1 MTQTTA
7 IVKDDAQKIISAITE
22 GAADKLS
29 VPERAEYLLLLCKS
43 LGLNPLSAPFEWT
56 KLNGKLIPYAKKNCT
71 DQLRKIHHINCTVV
85 DRKINK
91 ELGLISV
98 TVRVCT
104 PDGRE
109 DEDIGCVPLPSKG
122 GEGMANAMMKA
133 LTKAKRRA
141 TLSLAGLSLASE
153 DEIESV
159 GKAVRARIVTREL
172 PLPTPVPHE
181 ELQAEFEELAAVK
194 EG

>member
-1 MTQTTA
+1 LTETKA
-7 IVKDDAQKIISAITE
+7 LVREDSQKIISAITE

-29 VPERAEYLLLLCKS
+29 VQERAEYLLQLCNS

-56 KLNGKLIPYAKKNCT
+56 KLNGKLVPYAKKNCT

-85 DRKINK
+85 ERKINK

-98 TVRVCT
+98 TVRVST

-109 DEDIGCVPLPSKG
+109 DEDIGCVPLPGKG
-122 GEGMANAMMKA
+122 GEAMSNAMMKA

-159 GKAVRARIVTREL
+159 GRAVRARIVQSDF
-172 PLPTPVPHE
+172 PVPVAAE
-181 ELQAEFEELAAVK
+181 ELKLIEEVK
-194 EG
+194 EKEVN

>member
-1 MTQTTA
+1 MTA
-7 IVKDDAQKIISAITE
+7 IVKDDTQKILCAITE
-22 GAADKLS
+22 GAAEKLS
-29 VPERAEYLLLLCKS
+29 TQERAEYLLLLCKS
-43 LGLNPLSAPFEWT
+43 LGLNPLSAPFDWV
-56 KLNGKLIPYAKKNCT
+56 KLNGKLQAYAKKNCT
-71 DQLRKIHHINCTVV
+71 DQLRKIHHINCTVLE
-85 DRKINK
+85 RKINK

-98 TVRVCT
+98 TVRVST

-109 DEDIGCVPLPSKG
+109 DEDIGCVPLPGKG

-159 GKAVRARIVTREL
+159 GLAVRARIVNREL
-172 PLPTPVPHE
+172 PLPTTPPPTQAQ
-181 ELQAEFEELAAVK
+181 LQAEFAEMTTEK
-194 EG
+194 EAS